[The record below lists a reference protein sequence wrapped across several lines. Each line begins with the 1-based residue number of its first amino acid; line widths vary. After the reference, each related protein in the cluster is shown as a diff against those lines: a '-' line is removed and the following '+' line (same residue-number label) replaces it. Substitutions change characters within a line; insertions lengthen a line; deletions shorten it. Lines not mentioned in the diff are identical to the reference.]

1 MKKILIL
8 IITLALFNIGCASQ
22 KAWIY
27 RTNNYSYSATQ
38 INKQIVVL
46 PFKDLRENINSNK
59 VVLSVI
65 PLFPFGWLNFSA
77 PEGSQVHMF
86 TRAWTNY
93 NPKEDFSKALAEEL
107 RATNIFKEAYFDF
120 KKGESDFIIKG
131 EILLTKYT
139 CTLISYG
146 LSVFGPNLWIIGFPS
161 GTISNE
167 IVIKLSCVDNNSSKV
182 FFSKTYAAP
191 RYKKWAW
198 IYAPPIQFNYSSM
211 LKDLY
216 KDFTEDLK
224 INLQKQA
231 RIKTRN

>member
-1 MKKILIL
+1 MKKYFGLV
-8 IITLALFNIGCASQ
+8 LFVGLFVCSCASQ
-22 KAWIY
+22 KSWVYSA
-27 RTNNYSYSATQ
+27 NNYSNNRPIFADKSA
-38 INKQIVVL
+38 VVL
-46 PFKDLRENINSNK
+46 PFKDSRENINK
-59 VVLSVI
+59 DRLAMFMI
-65 PLFPFGWLNFSA
+65 PIIPGFGWANYNV
-77 PEGSQVHMF
+77 PEGLLLRFKPS
-86 TRAWTNY
+86 
-93 NPKEDFSKALAEEL
+93 EDYPKALAEEL
-107 RATNIFKEAYFDF
+107 TSAGIFNEAYFDF